1 MFVVFTS
8 FHQKYCVIW
17 KLLMFEISAK
27 NGLCD
32 VILGSEEKTS
42 DLSEHFSAEAPGGG
56 AGGQVPRKL
65 FSV

>member
-1 MFVVFTS
+1 
-8 FHQKYCVIW
+8 
-17 KLLMFEISAK
+17 MFEIYAK

-42 DLSEHFSAEAPGGG
+42 DLSAHFSAEAPGGG
-56 AGGQVPRKL
+56 GGAGGPVPRKL